1 MDLIRISKAQLA
13 YGTHPLLDDA
23 DAVIETG
30 ERVCIVGRNGAGK
43 STLLKV
49 LDGQVILDDGEIN
62 QLGGIKISR
71 LEQDPPKGASG
82 TVFDYV
88 AQGMP
93 DTLKEFVEYLH
104 EGSLQARVDSVAIE
118 WQSVSKTF
126 DEFSVLQ

>member
-13 YGTHPLLDDA
+13 YGTHPLLDNA
-23 DAVIETG
+23 DAVIESG

-62 QLGGIKISR
+62 QVGSLKISR

-82 TVFDYV
+82 TVLPKV
-88 AQGMP
+88 C
-93 DTLKEFVEYLH
+93 LKLLTY
-104 EGSLQARVDSVAIE
+104 
-118 WQSVSKTF
+118 
-126 DEFSVLQ
+126 